1 MTKLNLD
8 HTRLLGFRI
17 DSAAG
22 VKIGSKPGSRAA
34 TTDPSKGKPNDRLTL
49 DHSKLLGFRIDGAAG
64 PKIATGRDQG
74 RRQRIHRKVTQ

>member
-22 VKIGSKPGSRAA
+22 VKIGSKPGI
-34 TTDPSKGKPNDRLTL
+34 KGGDN
-49 DHSKLLGFRIDGAAG
+49 G
-64 PKIATGRDQG
+64 PIER
-74 RRQRIHRKVTQ
+74 